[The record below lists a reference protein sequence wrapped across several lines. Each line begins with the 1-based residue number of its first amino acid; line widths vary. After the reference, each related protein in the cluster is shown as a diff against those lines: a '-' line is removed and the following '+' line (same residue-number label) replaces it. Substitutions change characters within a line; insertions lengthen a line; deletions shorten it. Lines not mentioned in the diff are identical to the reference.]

1 MSEKTVM
8 LLDNEDSRRMIRKI
22 CEENGIVFTEFENL
36 VRICVGQT
44 SKKKGDL
51 WDLYDNVLDLI
62 QDEKTE
68 E

>member
-1 MSEKTVM
+1 MSIRTVM
-8 LLDNEDSRRMIRKI
+8 LLDNQDSRRMIQEI
-22 CEENGIVFTEFENL
+22 CEENEIIFAEFENL
-36 VRICVGQT
+36 VRICVSQT
-44 SKKKGDL
+44 GKKKGDL